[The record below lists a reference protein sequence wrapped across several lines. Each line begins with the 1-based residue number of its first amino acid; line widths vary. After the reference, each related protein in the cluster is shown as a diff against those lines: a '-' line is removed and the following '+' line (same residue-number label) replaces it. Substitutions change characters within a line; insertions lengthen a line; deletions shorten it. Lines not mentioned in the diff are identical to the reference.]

1 MMDKEL
7 AEIRKTMFKQSRNIN
22 KQIEIIKKSQ
32 IEILRLKSTVTE
44 MKNSLE
50 GFDSRFE
57 QAKLRILNFDPGH
70 LR

>member
-1 MMDKEL
+1 MDKEL
-7 AEIRKTMFKQSRNIN
+7 AEISKTMFEQSRNIN

-50 GFDSRFE
+50 GFDSRSE

>member
-44 MKNSLE
+44 MKNSLK

-57 QAKLRILNFDPGH
+57 QE
-70 LR
+70 

>member
-1 MMDKEL
+1 MDKEL
-7 AEIRKTMFKQSRNIN
+7 AEIRKTMFEQSRNIN

-44 MKNSLE
+44 MKNSLK

>member
-1 MMDKEL
+1 MDKEL
-7 AEIRKTMFKQSRNIN
+7 AEIRKTMFEQSRNIN

-44 MKNSLE
+44 MKNSLK

-57 QAKLRILNFDPGH
+57 
-70 LR
+70 

>member
-1 MMDKEL
+1 MDKEL